1 LLTLAVVV
9 VVMLARWL
17 MRAIARA
24 VVRGNTKLWRGRFWT
39 HQGISVL
46 SAVILIVGIVSIWF
60 DNPARLGTFVG
71 LVTAGI
77 AVALQKAITSLAGY
91 FVILRGN
98 TFSVGDRIV
107 MGDVRGDVV
116 ALGFMQTTIMEMG
129 QPPPVQSADP
139 AMWYTAGSSPA
150 VSSQSATAKSSK
162 NRLQLHTPVSIYLG

>member
-1 LLTLAVVV
+1 
-9 VVMLARWL
+9 

-98 TFSVGDRIV
+98 TPSPLAIASSWE
-107 MGDVRGDVV
+107 MCVV
-116 ALGFMQTTIMEMG
+116 T
-129 QPPPVQSADP
+129 
-139 AMWYTAGSSPA
+139 W
-150 VSSQSATAKSSK
+150 
-162 NRLQLHTPVSIYLG
+162 